1 MRRYERREAEAIR
14 DPAIRCNQNQCLMA
28 MFGAA
33 IVALCVCIGVT
44 KNLVT
49 IYDEN
54 FDHMGIRTFCMFTV
68 NSNILAAIAM
78 VLALPYTIDGLRTGN
93 YHLPNWIVDLMLDA
107 TTAVTLTFLISLFV
121 LAPAKGFVLIFSGSR
136 FFLHGVCPVLAIVT
150 FCFLISDHRI
160 GLVESL
166 KALVPVLIYAFIYLT
181 MVVVIGEDRGGWN
194 DFYGFVTRLPLWV
207 PIVLIMPLTFGI
219 TSALRAL
226 HNGSYDRRKRKEARL
241 YREAYQAADL
251 RETVERIG
259 ESRRRALR
267 MADIVIPARVIGYM
281 VESGDDDMTVAE
293 GCRRYLDAYLG
304 DGRDE

>member
-1 MRRYERREAEAIR
+1 MRQHERWETEVLR

-28 MFGAA
+28 MFGAT
-33 IVALCVCIGVT
+33 IVVLCVCVGVT
-44 KNLVT
+44 KHLVT

-78 VLALPYTIDGLRTGN
+78 FLALPYTIDGLRTGN

-107 TTAVTLTFLISLFV
+107 VTAVALTFLISLFV
-121 LAPAKGFVLIFSGSR
+121 LSPAKGFVLIFSGSR
-136 FFLHGVCPVLAIVT
+136 FFLHGVCPVLAIIT

-160 GLVESL
+160 SLQESL
-166 KALVPVLIYAFIYLT
+166 KALVPVLIYAVVYLT

-194 DFYGFVTRLPLWV
+194 DFYGFATRLPLWI

-241 YREAYQAADL
+241 YCEAYQSADL
-251 RETVERIG
+251 RETVEHIAR
-259 ESRRRALR
+259 SRRRALR
-267 MADIVIPARVIGYM
+267 MADIVIPVRVIGHM
-281 VESGDDDMTVAE
+281 VDSGDGDMSVAE

-304 DGRDE
+304 DDKD

>member
-1 MRRYERREAEAIR
+1 MRQVERQETEAIR
-14 DPAIRCNQNQCLMA
+14 DPAIRCNQNQCLLA

-33 IVALCVCIGVT
+33 IVVLCVCMGVT

-107 TTAVTLTFLISLFV
+107 VTAVALTFLISLFV

-160 GLVESL
+160 SLQESL
-166 KALVPVLIYAFIYLT
+166 KALVPVLIYALVYLT

-194 DFYGFVTRLPLWV
+194 DFYGFATRLPLWV

-241 YREAYQAADL
+241 YREAYRSADL
-251 RETVERIG
+251 RKTVEQIAR
-259 ESRRRALR
+259 SRRRTLR
-267 MADIVIPARVIGYM
+267 MADIVIPARVIRHM
-281 VESGDDDMTVAE
+281 VENGDSEMSVAE
-293 GCRRYLDAYLG
+293 GCRHYLDAYLG
-304 DGRDE
+304 DDKD